1 MKTIKSDFKKG
12 TVKLRVENADDLWYL
27 SHIIEPRDFVRGK
40 TTRKIRIG
48 DSDNAKSTKKTITLS
63 IEAEQVEFTS
73 SALRVLGKVKEGTDD
88 IPTDSYHSISVE
100 IGHEITIEKPTWL
113 AYQRQKLKEASE
125 EQHKYLVLI
134 FDRDEAIF
142 ALTKKSGHQVLVEF
156 KGDVQKKSKKVE
168 VKKDFHQAMIEML
181 EQYQSRYN
189 PEAIIIASPAFY
201 KDDLFK
207 KLNSEIKKNV
217 VLAICSSANK
227 RAIDEVLARPEV
239 AKVLKSSRARHEL
252 LLMEE
257 LLQEIEKEN
266 LAVYG
271 WKDVKNAVEAGAV
284 KDFLISDE
292 FIQKRREKNKF
303 TEINEAMKK
312 IDSLNGKIHVLSS
325 NLESGHKLN
334 GLGGVA
340 AILRFKVEWK

>member
-1 MKTIKSDFKKG
+1 M
-12 TVKLRVENADDLWYL
+12 
-27 SHIIEPRDFVRGK
+27 
-40 TTRKIRIG
+40 
-48 DSDNAKSTKKTITLS
+48 
-63 IEAEQVEFTS
+63 
-73 SALRVLGKVKEGTDD
+73 
-88 IPTDSYHSISVE
+88 
-100 IGHEITIEKPTWL
+100 
-113 AYQRQKLKEASE
+113 
-125 EQHKYLVLI
+125 LI

-312 IDSLNGKIHVLSS
+312 IDSLNGK
-325 NLESGHKLN
+325 NQ
-334 GLGGVA
+334 GGQ
-340 AILRFKVEWK
+340 